1 MTVTLHP
8 IKGNTLLTHI
18 FFSLV
23 VLAPLQLEDPL
34 ANYREAA
41 IQQWESD
48 IQALEKLDREQADPP
63 HAVLFLGSSSIRRW
77 EDIASDMAPW
87 PCIRRGY
94 GGARFSDLAVFIERL
109 VNPHQYDALVV
120 FVGNDIAGKDQD
132 KSPQEVL
139 RLVKYIVN
147 QVRIQHAEQPIFLIA
162 ITPTGSRF
170 AVWEQIK
177 QVNALLAD
185 YCRSDERLHFIET
198 AASYLDETGKPNDA
212 LFVEDRL
219 HLNRDGYRL
228 WARLIKAELAKVLPQ
243 PASK

>member
-1 MTVTLHP
+1 M
-8 IKGNTLLTHI
+8 LTHI
-18 FFSLV
+18 FFSLF
-23 VLAPLQLEDPL
+23 VLAPLQSEDPL

-41 IQQWESD
+41 VQRWESD
-48 IQALEKLDREQADPP
+48 IQALEKLDQEQADRP
-63 HAVLFLGSSSIRRW
+63 HAVLFIGSSSIRRW

-94 GGARFSDLAVFIERL
+94 GGSRFSDLAVFVERL
-109 VNPHQYDALVV
+109 VNPHPYDALVV
-120 FVGNDIAGKDQD
+120 FVGNDIAGKAED

-139 RLVKYIVN
+139 RLVKYLVAR
-147 QVRIQHAEQPIFLIA
+147 VRIKHAEQPIFLLA

-185 YCRSDERLHFIET
+185 YCASDARLHFIET

-212 LFVEDRL
+212 LFVKDRL

-228 WARLIKAELAKVLPQ
+228 WASLIKAELAKVLSQ
-243 PASK
+243 PASP